1 MVLEVLKINRTKQ
14 FLKDFSKIDM
24 SDQHYSKFIVY
35 LSSLIKKEVL
45 QSEALDHSLNGE
57 YIGFREFHVSGDLL
71 VIYKITE
78 DTLYLTR
85 IGSHSQLF
93 K

>member
-1 MVLEVLKINRTKQ
+1 
-14 FLKDFSKIDM
+14 M

-35 LSSLIKKEVL
+35 LSSLIKKETL
-45 QSEALDHSLNGE
+45 PPEALDHSLNGE
-57 YIGFREFHVSGDLL
+57 SIGFREFHVSGDLL

-78 DTLYLTR
+78 DILYLTR